1 MKRRSGWRGRSIHAG
16 GAGPVPRVSN
26 ESPPRGRNR
35 WPLAVLVPF
44 LAMSPSVAL
53 AYRPFFSTD
62 AAVANAG
69 EVEVEVGYAA
79 FRQNGNGTTIVAPA
93 LIANLGVARAL
104 ELVGEFRLVNDLD
117 GGDREPMRFEDSA
130 ISLKW
135 VAREGVFQERGPA
148 PSLAVEMSVL
158 LPTLRGED
166 RPGGEL
172 VGIASARALGWTYH
186 LNGGPLVEPGGDDLG
201 AVWGVILEH
210 GLTDSLRA
218 VAEVNGRACGAAP
231 RTTARSW
238 APSGSSRLRRR
249 CTSCPSTSACAMA
262 SAARPTSGAA
272 RRDSRSPSPSG
283 AQGTK
288 GGPHEHA
295 RLTPPVGIA
304 RIRRQSSR
312 NPVYQT
318 LAPPP
323 PHPSALPDPDV
334 PLRSLK

>member
-1 MKRRSGWRGRSIHAG
+1 MRG
-16 GAGPVPRVSN
+16 VPGLSRASRMRA
-26 ESPPRGRNR
+26 PPRGRNR
-35 WPLAVLVPF
+35 WPLAVLV
-44 LAMSPSVAL
+44 
-53 AYRPFFSTD
+53 PFFSTD

-69 EVEVEVGYAA
+69 EVEVELGYAA

-104 ELVGEFRLVNDLD
+104 ELVGEFKLVNDLD

-135 VAREGVFQERGPA
+135 VAREGVLQERGPA

-218 VAEVNGRACGAAP
+218 VAEVNGESVRGSAANNSALVGAIWVVAAP
-231 RTTARSW
+231 APLHELSFDVGVRHGISRAANEWGGTAGLTFAFPVW
-238 APSGSSRLRRR
+238 
-249 CTSCPSTSACAMA
+249 SA
-262 SAARPTSGAA
+262 G
-272 RRDSRSPSPSG
+272 
-283 AQGTK
+283 
-288 GGPHEHA
+288 HEGW
-295 RLTPPVGIA
+295 TP
-304 RIRRQSSR
+304 
-312 NPVYQT
+312 
-318 LAPPP
+318 
-323 PHPSALPDPDV
+323 
-334 PLRSLK
+334 

>member
-1 MKRRSGWRGRSIHAG
+1 
-16 GAGPVPRVSN
+16 
-26 ESPPRGRNR
+26 
-35 WPLAVLVPF
+35 
-44 LAMSPSVAL
+44 MSPSVAL

-104 ELVGEFRLVNDLD
+104 ELVGEFKLVNDLD

-135 VAREGVFQERGPA
+135 VAREGVLQERGPA

-210 GLTDSLRA
+210 GLTDSLRGG
-218 VAEVNGRACGAAP
+218 GRGERGERAGQRREQQRTRGRHLGRRGSGAA
-231 RTTARSW
+231 AR
-238 APSGSSRLRRR
+238 AVLRRR
-249 CTSCPSTSACAMA
+249 RAPWHQPRGQRVGRHGGTHVRLP
-262 SAARPTSGAA
+262 RLERRA
-272 RRDSRSPSPSG
+272 RRVDPMSTLVSR
-283 AQGTK
+283 
-288 GGPHEHA
+288 
-295 RLTPPVGIA
+295 
-304 RIRRQSSR
+304 RRW
-312 NPVYQT
+312 
-318 LAPPP
+318 A
-323 PHPSALPDPDV
+323 
-334 PLRSLK
+334 

>member
-26 ESPPRGRNR
+26 ESPPEGAK
-35 WPLAVLVPF
+35 PLAPGRSRPVPRHKARA
-44 LAMSPSVAL
+44 LRSPTARS
-53 AYRPFFSTD
+53 STD

-69 EVEVEVGYAA
+69 EVEVELGDAA

-104 ELVGEFRLVNDLD
+104 ELVGEFKLVNDLD

-135 VAREGVFQERGPA
+135 VAREGVLQERGPA

-186 LNGGPLVEPGGDDLG
+186 LNGGPLVEPRGDDLG

-218 VAEVNGRACGAAP
+218 VAEVNGESVRGSAANNSALVGAIWVVAAP
-231 RTTARSW
+231 
-238 APSGSSRLRRR
+238 APLHELSS
-249 CTSCPSTSACAMA
+249 
-262 SAARPTSGAA
+262 
-272 RRDSRSPSPSG
+272 DV
-283 AQGTK
+283 
-288 GGPHEHA
+288 GG
-295 RLTPPVGIA
+295 
-304 RIRRQSSR
+304 
-312 NPVYQT
+312 
-318 LAPPP
+318 
-323 PHPSALPDPDV
+323 
-334 PLRSLK
+334 

>member
-1 MKRRSGWRGRSIHAG
+1 MRG
-16 GAGPVPRVSN
+16 VPGLSRASRMRA
-26 ESPPRGRNR
+26 PPRGRNR

-104 ELVGEFRLVNDLD
+104 ELVGEFKLVNDLD

-135 VAREGVFQERGPA
+135 VAREGVLQERGPA

-172 VGIASARALGWTYH
+172 VGIASARALGWTYQPER
-186 LNGGPLVEPGGDDLG
+186 GPAGRARRRRPRCGVGRHPGARPDGFTPGGGRGERESVRGSAANNSALVG
-201 AVWGVILEH
+201 AIWVVAAPAPLHELSFDVGVRHGISRAANEWGGTA
-210 GLTDSLRA
+210 GLTFA
-218 VAEVNGRACGAAP
+218 FPV
-231 RTTARSW
+231 W
-238 APSGSSRLRRR
+238 
-249 CTSCPSTSACAMA
+249 SA
-262 SAARPTSGAA
+262 G
-272 RRDSRSPSPSG
+272 
-283 AQGTK
+283 
-288 GGPHEHA
+288 HEGW
-295 RLTPPVGIA
+295 TP
-304 RIRRQSSR
+304 
-312 NPVYQT
+312 
-318 LAPPP
+318 
-323 PHPSALPDPDV
+323 
-334 PLRSLK
+334 